1 MYLSDSASI
10 ITVNGTFWLEL
21 VAFIIMIVVMGRFF
35 YPAIAR
41 VATQRQQLISDQLEQ
56 AERQR
61 DEAIKKLAE
70 AEAKLNA
77 ARAQADEVIA
87 GATRSGEQIRGEL
100 KGKGEEEAARALEKA
115 RKDIEAARQTAVDS
129 VREQV
134 ADMVVLATEKVIHAT
149 VNKEK
154 HRSLIDEAI
163 KEVNVGAGR

>member
-1 MYLSDSASI
+1 MFLSEDASI
-10 ITVNGTFWLEL
+10 ITINGTFILEL
-21 VAFIIMIVVMGRFF
+21 VAFILMIAVMGRFM

-41 VATQRQQLISDQLEQ
+41 VANSRQQLIADQLAQ

-61 DEAIKKLAE
+61 DEAITKLAE
-70 AEAKLNA
+70 AEAKLSA

-149 VNKEK
+149 IDKEK
-154 HRSLIDEAI
+154 HRGLIDEAI
-163 KEVNVGAGR
+163 DEVKVGAGR